1 MAEVNDV
8 GKSKMA
14 AACPQI
20 ENLTFNLRKRCKIL
34 RKSSPPHYL
43 ALAASLLQVT
53 AIDEGGFGGVKAG
66 NSCEKCQ
73 IMEKIRLYGLPRF
86 DFEWVQVATGVK
98 QQINFMPAAV
108 APEIQRL
115 AQAGVAHQYLEYGS
129 YFGEWRRRNALKMWT
144 GWPTM
149 PMVFVKGVLVGGA
162 EDVERLIAGDE
173 LKALLA

>member
-1 MAEVNDV
+1 MRKIPRTRGPIHNTIISPPDVQENRPPSSPNWALSLHPKHTPSPHKTRKLAAWRVAVIRALTAAVMRCRSVRAVLGSCMMAEVNGV

-73 IMEKIRLYGLPRF
+73 IMEKIRLYGLP
-86 DFEWVQVATGVK
+86 
-98 QQINFMPAAV
+98 
-108 APEIQRL
+108 
-115 AQAGVAHQYLEYGS
+115 
-129 YFGEWRRRNALKMWT
+129 
-144 GWPTM
+144 
-149 PMVFVKGVLVGGA
+149 
-162 EDVERLIAGDE
+162 
-173 LKALLA
+173 